1 MGDWNCVTV
10 YTKPSKLA
18 EIILRDMYDLPLSGK
33 HELRF
38 HQMYWKLKSI
48 QTAPLLCTLCSNVVT
63 HFEILEDGNLTKI
76 FSPLKFFIVSGS
88 VNDFK
93 LLDLGTEKFTITNN
107 SEIKFW
113 ISDLKTQKRLN
124 IEIIIRMS
132 HRRL

>member
-1 MGDWNCVTV
+1 MGDWNCISV

-18 EIILRDMYDLPLSGK
+18 EIILRDPYGLPLSGK

-38 HQMYWKLKSI
+38 HQMYWKLKSN

-76 FSPLKFFIVSGS
+76 FSPLIFFIVKGS
-88 VNDFK
+88 VNDFE

-113 ISDLKTQKRLN
+113 ISDLKTQKQLD

>member
-18 EIILRDMYDLPLSGK
+18 EIILRDTYGLPSSGK
-33 HELRF
+33 YELIF
-38 HQMYWKLKSI
+38 HQMYWKLKSD
-48 QTAPLLCTLCSNVVT
+48 QRTPLLCTLCCNVVT

-113 ISDLKTQKRLN
+113 ISDLKTQKRQD
-124 IEIIIRMS
+124 IEIFIRMS
-132 HRRL
+132 HRRI

>member
-1 MGDWNCVTV
+1 MGDWNCVSV

-18 EIILRDMYDLPLSGK
+18 EIILRDTYGLPLSGK

-38 HQMYWKLKSI
+38 HQMYWILKSN
-48 QTAPLLCTLCSNVVT
+48 QTAPLLCTLCFNVIT

-88 VNDFK
+88 VNDFQ
-93 LLDLGTEKFTITNN
+93 LLDLGIEKHTITNN

-113 ISDLKTQKRLN
+113 ISDLKTQKGLD
-124 IEIIIRMS
+124 IEIFIRMS
-132 HRRL
+132 HRRI